1 MVEILVTLLIFAVFL
16 YILWMI
22 LNLIIPK
29 LGLPGEVNHIIM
41 AIIGLIMLIWLLRK
55 LGVFTAF

>member
-1 MVEILVTLLIFAVFL
+1 MVEILVTMLVFAVFL

-22 LNLIIPK
+22 LNLILPK
-29 LGLPGEVNHIIM
+29 LGLPGEVNTIVM

>member
-1 MVEILVTLLIFAVFL
+1 MVEILVTLLVFAIFL

-22 LNLIIPK
+22 LELIIPK
-29 LGLPGEVNHIIM
+29 LGLPAQVQAIVM
-41 AIIGLIMLIWLLRK
+41 AIIGLVMLIWLLRR